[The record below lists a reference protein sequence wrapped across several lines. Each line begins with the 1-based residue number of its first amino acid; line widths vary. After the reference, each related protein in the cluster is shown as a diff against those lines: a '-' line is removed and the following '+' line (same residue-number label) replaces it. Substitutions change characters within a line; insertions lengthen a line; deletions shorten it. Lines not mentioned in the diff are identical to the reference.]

1 MRNFDQPLST
11 AGGRDAEADAE
22 RLLAAYSGARF
33 DGIPNAFGTGRVG
46 QSEQGGSFPSFSQ
59 EPAAS

>member
-11 AGGRDAEADAE
+11 AGGRDAE